1 MSDQKIKSVHKLTIT
16 FVVDNCIEWMTKLP
30 PGFILEVPQH
40 LSRPDVPLDPLT
52 GVPFVDLENYCCGA
66 HGFSALI
73 ETEVEGA
80 EPHLT
85 LFDTGP
91 DSRAIIRN
99 IEALQVPVERI
110 ERVILSHWH
119 ADHSG
124 GMLAFLRHRHERAS
138 QATDTPACVL
148 DLHPDRPIARGI
160 AARGSGIVVGRLPPD
175 PTFAQ
180 IEAAGGVVEKHAEGH
195 AVAGGT
201 VWVSGEIPRVTHFE
215 GGLPSGVRWVETGG
229 QGGWTKEEDITDERY
244 AAIDVIGKGLVIF
257 SACSHAGIVNVVKGA
272 IETFNRPVYMI
283 IGGLHLAGT
292 ELVERIPPTVDYLAN
307 KMRPSPTY
315 VLPMHC
321 TGFAAKVA
329 LEEALGEGSV
339 PAGVGIKVIVEG
351 SPDTERMIQ
360 PR

>member
-1 MSDQKIKSVHKLTIT
+1 MSAAPLGTYLTRR
-16 FVVDNCIEWMTKLP
+16 
-30 PGFILEVPQH
+30 Q
-40 LSRPDVPLDPLT
+40 
-52 GVPFVDLENYCCGA
+52 
-66 HGFSALI
+66 
-73 ETEVEGA
+73 ETIVEGS
-80 EPHLT
+80 EPYLT

-124 GMLAFLRHRHERAS
+124 GMLAFLRRRQERAS
-138 QATDTPACVL
+138 QATVAAACVL

-215 GGLPSGVRWVETGG
+215 GGLPSGVRWVETNG
-229 QGGWTKEEDITDERY
+229 QGGWTKEEVSLAALAFSAVMHLGRIDCREFGKDIMDERY
-244 AAIDVIGKGLVIF
+244 AAIDVIGKGLIIF
-257 SACSHAGIVNVVKGA
+257 SA
-272 IETFNRPVYMI
+272 
-283 IGGLHLAGT
+283 
-292 ELVERIPPTVDYLAN
+292 
-307 KMRPSPTY
+307 
-315 VLPMHC
+315 
-321 TGFAAKVA
+321 
-329 LEEALGEGSV
+329 
-339 PAGVGIKVIVEG
+339 
-351 SPDTERMIQ
+351 
-360 PR
+360 